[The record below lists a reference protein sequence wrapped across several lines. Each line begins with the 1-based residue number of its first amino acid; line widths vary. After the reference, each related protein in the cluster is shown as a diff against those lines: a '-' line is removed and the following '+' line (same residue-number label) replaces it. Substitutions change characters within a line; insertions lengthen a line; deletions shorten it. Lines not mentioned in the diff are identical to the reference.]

1 MYKVFIENRIVIFA
15 KSNSKIESSAK
26 LSAKTIKSLE
36 NLVEKLDSFDPTEIV
51 WLTAVN
57 PEKEMER
64 LFSDFIHI
72 DAAGGL
78 VKRKQKYLLIKR
90 NGIWDIPKGKVEENE
105 SIENAAI
112 REVEEECG
120 ISGVEIIV
128 PLMVT
133 YHTYVF
139 RKEKVLKK
147 TTWFKME
154 YSGKKELIVQAEE
167 GITKAKW
174 CKKEKVVELGKR
186 SYASIQDVI
195 ETYFLTEEK

>member
-15 KSNSKIESSAK
+15 KSNSKIETTTK
-26 LSAKTIKSLE
+26 IGAKTIKSLDD
-36 NLVEKLDSFDPTEIV
+36 LISKLEGLDPTVIV
-51 WLTAVN
+51 WLTATN
-57 PEKEMER
+57 PENEMER
-64 LFSDFIHI
+64 LFSDFVHI
-72 DAAGGL
+72 DAAGGI
-78 VKRKQKYLLIKR
+78 VKRKNKYLLIKR

-120 ISGVEIIV
+120 ILGVKLIV

-154 YSGKKELIVQAEE
+154 YSGKKKLTVQLEE

-174 CKKEKVVELGKR
+174 CKKDKVLELGRR

-195 ETYFLTEEK
+195 ETYFLTEEV

>member
-15 KSNSKIESSAK
+15 KSNSKIETSAK
-26 LSAKTIKSLE
+26 LSANTVKSLDD
-36 NLVEKLDSFDPTEIV
+36 LVEKLETYDPSEIV
-51 WLTAVN
+51 WLTSTN
-57 PEKEMER
+57 PEKVMER
-64 LFSDFIHI
+64 LFSDFVHI
-72 DAAGGL
+72 DAAGGV
-78 VKRKQKYLLIKR
+78 VKRKNKYLLIKR
-90 NGIWDIPKGKVEENE
+90 NGIWDIPKGKVEDNE

-112 REVEEECG
+112 REIEEECG
-120 ISGVEIIV
+120 ISDVVITI
-128 PLMVT
+128 PLLVT

-154 YSGKKELIVQAEE
+154 YFGKKKLTVQVEE

-174 CKKEKVVELGKR
+174 CKRDKIFELGKR

-195 ETYFLTEEK
+195 GTYFLTEEK